1 MANSELYNKTF
12 QIPNNVL
19 NGIQAALVRFPDG
32 DGIKRAKTLLN
43 NKVIT
48 YQNLKRLKNYF
59 DYTNPND
66 NIQQY
71 QLAGGDLMKSFV
83 DSTLQNNRDAVER
96 GKRITRDIHAN
107 PNSELRTVHN
117 QRINE
122 SNDNTSKNST
132 IIIVNKNNKILL
144 LKRADVPEIWMPD
157 KWALVGGGVENRE
170 TPLKAVKREVIEET
184 GLDIDNI
191 FKSFTIEKNGVFEY
205 IYVCKY
211 EGEDIDVK
219 LNFEHTKYGW
229 FSINE
234 IEFLD
239 TVPLLAEY
247 LKLTFK
253 SYE

>member
-19 NGIQAALVRFPDG
+19 NGIQAALVRYPDG

-48 YQNLKRLKNYF
+48 YQNLKRLKNFF
-59 DYTNPND
+59 DYANPNE

-107 PNSELRTVHN
+107 PNSELRTVRN

-122 SNDNTSKNST
+122 STNTVTKNST
-132 IIIVNKNNKILL
+132 IIIVNNNNKILL

-157 KWALVGGGVENRE
+157 KWALIGGEVENRE
-170 TPLKAVKREVIEET
+170 TPLNAVKREVKEET
-184 GLDIDNI
+184 DLDINNI

-205 IYVCKY
+205 IYVCRY
-211 EGEDIDVK
+211 DGEDIDVK

-229 FSINE
+229 YDVNE
-234 IEFLD
+234 IEYLD
-239 TVPLLAEY
+239 TVPLLMEY